1 MKEVKRRTK
10 SGGVGPDCPPGEVM
24 RQEGNEKQRDEDGFE
39 KWECVSQYQK
49 QDKVKH
55 YNPFLCISIS
65 FI

>member
-39 KWECVSQYQK
+39 KWECVSQYQM
-49 QDKVKH
+49 QAKVKH
-55 YNPFLCISIS
+55 
-65 FI
+65 

>member
-10 SGGVGPDCPPGEVM
+10 SGGVGPVCTPGEVM

-49 QDKVKH
+49 QDRVKH
-55 YNPFLCISIS
+55 
-65 FI
+65 